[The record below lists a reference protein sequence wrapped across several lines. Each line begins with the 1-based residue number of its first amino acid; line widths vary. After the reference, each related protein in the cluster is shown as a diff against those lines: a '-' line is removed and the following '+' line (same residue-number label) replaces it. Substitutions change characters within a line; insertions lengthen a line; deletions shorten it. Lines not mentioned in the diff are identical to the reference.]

1 MNVMTFRPALAAL
14 LVLTSLAASAAEV
27 TPAATGQNVQASTGK
42 MAEDYLVAHPG
53 KLGEAISAYLV
64 EHPEFLVAASENLHQ
79 RQQAAQMQA
88 MVKLALEHQDALLNA
103 DSPSVGPKSARAAVV
118 MFFDYQCV
126 YCSKVA
132 PVVSSLMKANPDVRF
147 VFKEFPIFAQRW
159 PVSGQ
164 AARTGLKVW
173 EEKGAEAYITYHNAL
188 YATGHMEGQLTAEDV
203 HKAAAPY
210 LSAATLKAL
219 DTRVDNSPE
228 ETVLADVRHLAGQM
242 HFTGTPAFVIMPQA
256 DSPAAAKV
264 TVLPGATT
272 QETLQGAITKAK
284 GQ

>member
-1 MNVMTFRPALAAL
+1 MKVMIFRPALAAL
-14 LVLTSLAASAAEV
+14 LVLTSLAASAAGG
-27 TPAATGQNVQASTGK
+27 TPAATGQDVGK
-42 MAEDYLVAHPG
+42 MAEDYLVAHPE
-53 KLGEAISAYLV
+53 KLGEAISTYLA
-64 EHPEFLVAASENLHQ
+64 EHPEFLVAAGENLRQ
-79 RQQAAQMQA
+79 RQQMAQMQA
-88 MVKLALEHQDALLNA
+88 MAQLALQHQDALLNA
-103 DSPSVGPKSARAAVV
+103 DSPSVGPKDARAAVV
-118 MFFDYQCV
+118 MFFDYQCA

-132 PVVSSLMKANPDVRF
+132 PVVESLMKANPDVRF

-159 PVSGQ
+159 PVSGL

-173 EEKGAEAYITYHNAL
+173 QEKGAEAYITYHNAL

-219 DTRVDNSPE
+219 DTSTDNSPE
-228 ETVLADVRHLAGQM
+228 AAALADVRAQAQQM
-242 HFTGTPAFVIMPQA
+242 HFTGTPAFVVMPQA
-256 DSPAAAKV
+256 DGPAAEKV

-272 QETLQGAITKAK
+272 QETLQSAIAKAK